1 MMNKFEQLWR
11 VEVIA
16 GIVLVVLLFIAFKCF
31 KNHQKDCNKECNDT
45 CKPKEDTLSNER
57 AEEIRKKHCDRV
69 KEAMKKFNDA
79 AKKKDK
85 PMTVKECAEEVRKE
99 MEKTITESKPKT
111 YNKKSKKD
119 LTKDSK

>member
-11 VEVIA
+11 IEVIA
-16 GIVLVVLLFIAFKCF
+16 GVLLVLLLFIAFKCF
-31 KNHQKDCNKECNDT
+31 KNHHKDCKKECTDT
-45 CKPKEDTLSNER
+45 CEPKEDTLSKER

-85 PMTVKECAEEVRKE
+85 PQTIKEYVADIRKD
-99 MEKTITESKPKT
+99 MEKTVTESKPKT
-111 YNKKSKKD
+111 STKKSKKD